1 MVKAI
6 IMAGGE
12 GTRLRPLTCNRAK
25 PMTPVIN
32 KPVVEHAVELLRKHG
47 INDIVISLFY
57 LPENVQNYFGDGSE
71 WDVNISYSVEENPL
85 GTAGG
90 VRLAAENFDDTFV
103 VLSGDGIID
112 FDITDLLKFHK
123 KRKSPFTI
131 ALTRVH
137 EPTEYGIVITDRDTG
152 KIEKFLEKPS
162 WSEVFSD
169 TANTGMYVIEPD
181 LIRKHIPKDTKYDF
195 SFDLFPLLQKKNV
208 PLYGYISDGYW
219 CDVGNIESYLKVHH
233 DILDQLVELEM
244 PGKRITE
251 NVWIGNNVEID
262 PAAVIKGPAV
272 IGDFVKIKKG
282 VEIEEFC
289 VIGNNCVIEEG
300 ASLRRTVVLN
310 STVIGPKAEI
320 RGGIIGKRCFL
331 EENVSI
337 YEQAVVSDD
346 CQIGSSSEIPAG
358 IRVWPDKIIEQ
369 GTRLTHD
376 LIWGQTGKKSL
387 FGGSGI
393 TGSFNVKVTPEFSAK
408 LGSAIGAYLGKNT
421 RVTMSRDASGAS
433 RLIKR
438 ALTSGLLSMGVDLFD
453 LEIESL
459 PITRFATRFIKTDMS
474 IHVQTKPQTGLQYI
488 VIHLFDRN
496 GFQLLLSSEKK
507 LENIFF
513 RGDYPRKSAF
523 EVGQLHYSTHHIES
537 YMDFVSNY
545 IDMDLLEK
553 NALSL
558 MVDCSN
564 GSASY
569 IFPDLLSFCG
579 CRPTTFRGQI
589 QYRDKEADY
598 DREDKKSVKL
608 LKTMCR
614 SNHEIG
620 VIISRNGNILQI
632 IDEEGV
638 TISYDHV
645 IMILSL
651 FFAKYKKVATVN
663 LPVTVSRKVDHII
676 KKYKSSVNRISTKLR
691 APEHTN
697 EIFADSDEGIY
708 PTLIYEYDVM
718 ITFLLILEY
727 LLREEKT
734 LHEIRKTLPDSSV
747 IQVQIECNQQDKAA
761 IMREL
766 IESPTDD
773 KVELHDG
780 IRIIRDSC
788 WILVLPD
795 ATQPH
800 IHLYAEADTV
810 PERDS
815 IIAEFSR
822 RIKNIRNTGT
832 ING

>member
-1 MVKAI
+1 MVRAI

-47 INDIVISLFY
+47 ITDIVISLFY

-90 VRLAAENFDDTFV
+90 VRQAAEYFDDTFV
-103 VLSGDGIID
+103 VLSGDGVID
-112 FDITDLLKFHK
+112 FDITDLLQFHK

-137 EPTEYGIVITDRDTG
+137 EPTEYGIVITDRETG
-152 KIEKFLEKPS
+152 RIEKFLEKPS

-181 LIRKHIPKDTKYDF
+181 IIKKYIPKDTKYDF
-195 SFDLFPLLQKKNV
+195 SFDLFPLLQSKKV

-233 DILDQLVELEM
+233 DILDQLVELDL

-251 NVWIGNNVEID
+251 NVWVGNNVEID

-289 VIGNNCVIEEG
+289 VIGNNCVIEEE
-300 ASLRRTVVLN
+300 ASMRRSVVLN
-310 STVIGPKAEI
+310 S
-320 RGGIIGKRCFL
+320 
-331 EENVSI
+331 
-337 YEQAVVSDD
+337 SDD
-346 CQIGSSSEIPAG
+346 CQIGRSSEIPAG

-393 TGSFNVKVTPEFSAK
+393 TGSFNVKVTPEFTAK
-408 LGSAIGAYLGKNT
+408 LGSAIGAYLGKST
-421 RVTMSRDASGAS
+421 RVTISRDASGSS

-438 ALTSGLLSMGVDLFD
+438 SLTSGLLSMGVDLFD

-488 VIHLFDRN
+488 VIHLFDKN
-496 GFQLLLSSEKK
+496 GFQLLLSAEKK

-523 EVGQLHYSTHHIES
+523 EVGHLHYSTHHIES

-545 IDMDLLEK
+545 IDVDLMQK
-553 NALSL
+553 LSMPI

-564 GSASY
+564 GAASY
-569 IFPDLLSFCG
+569 IFPDLLFFCG

-589 QYRDKEADY
+589 QYRDKDI
-598 DREDKKSVKL
+598 DISREDKKA
-608 LKTMCR
+608 LKQLKNMCG

-620 VIISRNGNILQI
+620 TVISRNGDLIKI
-632 IDEEGV
+632 IDEEGFEL
-638 TISYDHV
+638 SQDHV

-651 FFAKYKKVATVN
+651 FFAKYKKVQTIN
-663 LPVTVSRKVDHII
+663 LPVTVSRKIDHII
-676 KKYKSSVNRISTKLR
+676 KKMKSRVNRISTKLR
-691 APEHTN
+691 APESSN
-697 EIFADSDEGIY
+697 EVFTESETGIY
-708 PTLIYEYDVM
+708 PTIIAEYDVM
-718 ITFLLILEY
+718 ITLLLVLEFVI
-727 LLREEKT
+727 REENT
-734 LHEIRKTLPDSSV
+734 LAEIRKSLPDSSV
-747 IQVQIECNQQDKAA
+747 IQVEIECNQQDKAT

-766 IESPTDD
+766 IENPTDD
-773 KVELHDG
+773 EVELHDG
-780 IRIIRDSC
+780 IRIIRDNS
-788 WILVLPD
+788 WILILPD
-795 ATQPH
+795 GSQPV
-800 IHLYAEADTV
+800 IHLYAEADSL

-822 RIKNIRNTGT
+822 KIKNIRNAGAK
-832 ING
+832 NV